1 MNTITNFSNLTEVAQ
16 HFRKD
21 LTGDHRPMKDL
32 VLLFAHNGSGKTR
45 LSMEFKQLGK
55 GFDANGNV
63 TSRDTLYF
71 NAFTEDLFFWNNDL
85 ENDTNR
91 KLNIN
96 PDSAF
101 FDGLR
106 ELDLDVKIESFLN
119 NYVDL
124 KFDIDYDASTVVFS
138 RSIIVDG
145 SEQTVGNI
153 KISRGEETLFI
164 WCFFLAICQLVIDKD
179 PAYSWVKYIYIDD
192 PISSLDENNAIAVAC
207 DLCNL
212 LTTEGNEIKTVIST
226 HHSLFFNVLFN
237 EFGRKLKNKR
247 YFLHYK
253 GVNGYAL
260 QDTNDTPFFHH
271 IAVLSE
277 LKKVVESNKI
287 YTYHFNSLR
296 SILEKTATFFGYD
309 RIDKCIEGLDDEVLF
324 ERAIQLFSH
333 GKYSIF
339 DPVEMGDDNKE
350 LFKRIFNGFTEKYDF
365 YFPQIFNEGV
375 QTEITLV

>member
-1 MNTITNFSNLTEVAQ
+1 MSEITTFTNLTEVAL
-16 HFRKD
+16 HLRKD
-21 LTGDHRPMKDL
+21 LRGDHRPMKDL

-45 LSMEFKQLGK
+45 LSMEFKQAGK
-55 GFDANGNV
+55 ELDADGNV

-71 NAFTEDLFFWNNDL
+71 NAFTEDLFSWNNDL

-91 KLNIN
+91 LLKLN

-106 ELDLDVKIESFLN
+106 ELDLDVKIESFFN

-124 KFDIDYDASTVVFS
+124 KFDIDYDKSIVTFS
-138 RSIIVDG
+138 RSIIEDG
-145 SEQTVGNI
+145 NEQTIENI

-164 WCFFLAICQLVIDKD
+164 WCFFLAICQLAIDKD

-207 DLCNL
+207 DLCKL
-212 LTTEGNEIKTVIST
+212 ITTEGNEIKTVIST

-247 YFLHYK
+247 YFLHCK
-253 GVNGYAL
+253 GVDGYIL
-260 QDTNDTPFFHH
+260 QDTTDTPFFHH
-271 IAVLSE
+271 IAVLSD

-309 RIDKCIEGLDDEVLF
+309 KIDKCIKGLEDEVLF

-350 LFKRIFNGFTEKYDF
+350 LFKRIFNGFIEKYDF
-365 YFPQIFNEGV
+365 YFPQIFNE
-375 QTEITLV
+375 EIQSEAV